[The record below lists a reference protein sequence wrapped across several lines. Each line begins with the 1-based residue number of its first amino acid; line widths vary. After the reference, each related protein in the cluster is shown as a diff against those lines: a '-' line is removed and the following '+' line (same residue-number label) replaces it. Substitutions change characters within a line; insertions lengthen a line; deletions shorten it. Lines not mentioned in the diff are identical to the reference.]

1 MNTRAAKMYAEN
13 NTHTSVVSADSG
25 QIIVLVYE
33 RIFDHLKVGKLALE
47 NGQYAIESFSK
58 AHDLIQQG
66 LLACLDYEAGVD
78 VAQNLGAIY
87 EWSLR
92 EIIAARTDRSPQRI
106 QEVMDVLQPLYE
118 AWIALSPKEQIMSL
132 SSNGFSLGN
141 EARSAA

>member
-1 MNTRAAKMYAEN
+1 MSARAAKMYAEN
-13 NTHTSVVSADSG
+13 NTHTSVTSADSG

-47 NGQYAIESFSK
+47 NGQYAIDSFTK

-92 EIIAARTDRSPQRI
+92 EIIAARTDRSAQRI
-106 QEVMDVLQPLYE
+106 QDVMDVLQPLYE

>member
-1 MNTRAAKMYAEN
+1 MSARAAKMYAEN
-13 NTHTSVVSADSG
+13 NTHTSVTSADSG

-47 NGQYAIESFSK
+47 NGQYAIESFTK

-118 AWIALSPKEQIMSL
+118 AWIVLSPKEQIIPL
-132 SSNGFSLGN
+132 SSNGFSVDN

>member
-47 NGQYAIESFSK
+47 NGQYAIESFTK

-66 LLACLDYEAGVD
+66 LLACLDYEAGVE

-92 EIIAARTDRSPQRI
+92 EIIAARTDRSAQRI

-132 SSNGFSLGN
+132 SGNGFSVDN
-141 EARSAA
+141 AVRSAA

>member
-47 NGQYAIESFSK
+47 NGQYAIESFTK

-66 LLACLDYEAGVD
+66 LLACLDYEAGVE

-92 EIIAARTDRSPQRI
+92 EIIAARTDRSAQRI

-132 SSNGFSLGN
+132 SGNGFSVDN
-141 EARSAA
+141 SARSAA